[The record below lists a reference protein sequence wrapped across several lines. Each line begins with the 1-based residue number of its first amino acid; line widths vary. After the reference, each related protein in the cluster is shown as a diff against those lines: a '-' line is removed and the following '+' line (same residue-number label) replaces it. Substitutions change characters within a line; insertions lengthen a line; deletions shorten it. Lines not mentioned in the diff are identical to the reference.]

1 MGAAPNSPP
10 HKYITGAPRATRE
23 TWRSN
28 ELLLRWTLS
37 LFIFF
42 SMIIESCP
50 LTAASMFIYRP
61 RTAKRRSKRSQWLLS
76 VNGLMVKGIIHFV
89 RNFYCHAWHLRHRNE
104 QPTTGQ
110 SLLLSR
116 YTIRR
121 REKLIFRIVVM
132 RPPAVRTV
140 VCTPVVSVK
149 HTLGAV
155 FISSVYGIP

>member
-1 MGAAPNSPP
+1 
-10 HKYITGAPRATRE
+10 
-23 TWRSN
+23 
-28 ELLLRWTLS
+28 
-37 LFIFF
+37 
-42 SMIIESCP
+42 MIIESCP
-50 LTAASMFIYRP
+50 LTAASMFVYRQ

-76 VNGLMVKGIIHFV
+76 VNGPMVKGIIHNV

-121 REKLIFRIVVM
+121 RERLIFRIVVM
-132 RPPAVRTV
+132 RPPAARTV

-149 HTLGAV
+149 RTLARV
-155 FISSVYGIP
+155 FISSYMAFLNIQIIFNLFDTWYNLRRFNISLFARLLSKLDKHVWR